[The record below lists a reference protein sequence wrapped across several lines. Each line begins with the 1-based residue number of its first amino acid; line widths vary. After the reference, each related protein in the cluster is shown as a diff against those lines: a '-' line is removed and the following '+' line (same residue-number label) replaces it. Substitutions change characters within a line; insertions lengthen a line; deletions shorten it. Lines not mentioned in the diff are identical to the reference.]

1 MRLFIIYELEAHFF
15 LNIVLLQTSNYLQC
29 YMQIH
34 EPYCHLY
41 KEKMPKNIHNY
52 FPQLYYYLQFHHL
65 KVKITYCYLDLSIVI
80 QEFRCRVQILFCIY
94 HTIRDILRMLVFSNH
109 VDR

>member
-1 MRLFIIYELEAHFF
+1 MRFIIYELEEYFF
-15 LNIVLLQTSNYLQC
+15 LNIVLPQTSNYLQC

-34 EPYCHLY
+34 EPYGYLY
-41 KEKMPKNIHNY
+41 KEKMSKSRHNSFLLFSY
-52 FPQLYYYLQFHHL
+52 SLQFHHL
-65 KVKITYCYLDLSIVI
+65 NLKIMYCYWDLLIVI

-94 HTIRDILRMLVFSNH
+94 QTIRDFLRTLAFSIR